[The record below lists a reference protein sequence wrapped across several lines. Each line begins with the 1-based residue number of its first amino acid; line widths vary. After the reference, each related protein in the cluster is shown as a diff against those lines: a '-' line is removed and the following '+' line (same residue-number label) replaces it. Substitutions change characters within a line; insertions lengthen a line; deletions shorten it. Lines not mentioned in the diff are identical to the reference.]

1 MIRPH
6 CACKHFPCCVEPL
19 GPRSVLH
26 IDQGKT
32 SPQMPRNLPRSQW
45 LQWILAREWGM
56 VKPKSFR
63 PWNPEQTLL
72 LPPSP
77 VDWLPENHLVFFLLD
92 LAGELDL
99 EEIHA
104 IYRQKDPRGEKAYE
118 PRMMVVLLLYAYC
131 VGLPSSHKIEK
142 ACWED
147 AAFRVLTGN
156 QQPDHSRISDFRRR
170 HLGALAGL
178 FIQVLRLCQRAG
190 LVSLGTVALDGTK
203 VKANASKHK
212 AMSHERM
219 LKSERQLEAEMRA
232 LLRKAEIIDAQEDG
246 QVGKGKRGDELPEEL
261 QRRSSRLEWIR
272 KAKAELEAEAAAA
285 KARQHEVQASE
296 AEADAAAEASGDAQ
310 LGKRASRRARG
321 ARKRA
326 NDTQKLALQT
336 AEAAGLESPVLTGDL
351 DPVAMPQRQLP
362 TDAIGNPKP
371 QSQRNFTDP
380 DSHILKGAD
389 GWIQGYNCQAAVDS
403 DHQVIVAIGVSNQPS
418 DAVHLLPMLERI
430 QSNTGQW
437 PDALIADAGYCS
449 TANLEACEEK
459 GLNAYIS
466 TSRKQ
471 HGKQQRPSRGRP
483 PKDLDARG
491 RMERRLRSKA
501 GQAVYAVR
509 KTVME
514 PVFGQIKGARG
525 LDRFQLRG
533 LEQVNGEWALMAT
546 THNLLKLFRA
556 SLATA

>member
-1 MIRPH
+1 
-6 CACKHFPCCVEPL
+6 
-19 GPRSVLH
+19 
-26 IDQGKT
+26 
-32 SPQMPRNLPRSQW
+32 
-45 LQWILAREWGM
+45 M
-56 VKPKSFR
+56 VKPKTFR
-63 PWNPEQTLL
+63 HWNPEQTLL

-104 IYRQKDPRGEKAYE
+104 VYRQKDPRGEKAYE

-131 VGLPSSHKIEK
+131 VGLPSSRKIEK

-170 HLGALAGL
+170 HLPALAGL
-178 FIQVLRLCQRAG
+178 FVQVLRLCQKAG
-190 LVSLGTVALDGTK
+190 LVSLGQVALDGTK

-246 QVGKGKRGDELPEEL
+246 QYGKGKRGDELPEEL

-285 KARQHEVQASE
+285 KARQREVQASE
-296 AEADAAAEASGDAQ
+296 VEADAAAAEASGDAQ

-336 AEAAGLESPVLTGDL
+336 AQAAGLESPVLTGDL

-371 QSQRNFTDP
+371 QAQRNFTDP
-380 DSHILKGAD
+380 DSHLMQSG
-389 GWIQGYNCQAAVDS
+389 GSYLHGYNCQAAEDS
-403 DHQVIVAIGVSNQPS
+403 DHHVIVAVGVSNQPP
-418 DAVHLLPMLERI
+418 DVEHLEPML
-430 QSNTGQW
+430 QHSAVTAGAL
-437 PDALIADAGYCS
+437 PDLMTMDAGYWSENNAKACS
-449 TANLEACEEK
+449 DQ
-459 GLNAYIS
+459 GIDAYIA
-466 TSRKQ
+466 TGRLP
-471 HGKQQRPSRGRP
+471 HGQLPTTMRGPLPRGA
-483 PKDLDARG
+483 DART
-491 RMERRLRSKA
+491 RMARKLRSK
-501 GQAVYAVR
+501 Q
-509 KTVME
+509 
-514 PVFGQIKGARG
+514 
-525 LDRFQLRG
+525 
-533 LEQVNGEWALMAT
+533 
-546 THNLLKLFRA
+546 
-556 SLATA
+556 

>member
-1 MIRPH
+1 
-6 CACKHFPCCVEPL
+6 
-19 GPRSVLH
+19 
-26 IDQGKT
+26 
-32 SPQMPRNLPRSQW
+32 
-45 LQWILAREWGM
+45 M

-92 LAGELDL
+92 LAAELDL

-104 IYRQKDPRGEKAYE
+104 VYRLKDPRGEKAYE

-131 VGLPSSHKIEK
+131 VGLPSSRKIEK

-147 AAFRVLTGN
+147 AAFRVLTAN
-156 QQPDHSRISDFRRR
+156 QQPDHSRVSDFRRR
-170 HLGALAGL
+170 HLDALAGL
-178 FIQVLRLCQRAG
+178 FIQVLRLCQKAG

-246 QVGKGKRGDELPEEL
+246 QYGKGNRGDELPVEL

-285 KARQHEVQASE
+285 NARERQEQ
-296 AEADAAAEASGDAQ
+296 AEAAELEAAQTEGGGDAQ
-310 LGKRASRRARG
+310 LSRRAARRVRG
-321 ARKRA
+321 ARKRVDDA
-326 NDTQKLALQT
+326 QKLAIET
-336 AEAAGLESPVLTGDL
+336 AEAAGLESPEFTATL
-351 DPVAMPQRQLP
+351 DAVAMPQRQLP
-362 TDAIGNPKP
+362 TDTSGKPKP
-371 QSQRNFTDP
+371 QAQRNFTDP
-380 DSHILKGAD
+380 GSHIIKGAD
-389 GWIQGYNCQAAVDS
+389 GWIQGYNCQAAVDG

-430 QSNTGQW
+430 QANTGEL
-437 PDALIADAGYCS
+437 PNALIADAGYCS
-449 TANLEACEEK
+449 TANLEACEEI
-459 GLNAYIS
+459 GMNAYIS
-466 TSRKQ
+466 TSREQ
-471 HGKQQRPSRGRP
+471 HGQRPRPSRGRP
-483 PKDLDARG
+483 RKDLDARG
-491 RMERRLRSKA
+491 RMERKLRSKA
-501 GQAVYAVR
+501 GQAIYALR
-509 KTVME
+509 KTVVE

-525 LDRFQLRG
+525 LDRFRLRG
-533 LEQVNGEWALMAT
+533 LEKVNGEWALMAT
-546 THNLLKLFRA
+546 THNILKLFRA
-556 SLATA
+556 SLATP

>member
-1 MIRPH
+1 
-6 CACKHFPCCVEPL
+6 
-19 GPRSVLH
+19 
-26 IDQGKT
+26 
-32 SPQMPRNLPRSQW
+32 
-45 LQWILAREWGM
+45 M

-99 EEIHA
+99 KEIHA
-104 IYRQKDPRGEKAYE
+104 VYRQKDPRGEKAYE

-131 VGLPSSHKIEK
+131 VGLPSSRKIEK

-170 HLGALAGL
+170 HLPALAGL
-178 FIQVLRLCQRAG
+178 FAQVLRLCQKAG
-190 LVSLGTVALDGTK
+190 LVSLGQVALDGTK

-219 LKSERQLEAEMRA
+219 LKSERQLEAEIRA
-232 LLRKAEIIDAQEDG
+232 LLRKAEIIDAEEDG
-246 QVGKGKRGDELPEEL
+246 QYGKGKRGDELPEEL

-285 KARQHEVQASE
+285 KAAQRNDE
-296 AEADAAAEASGDAQ
+296 AEAAEQEAEAAEASGDEPRS
-310 LGKRASRRARG
+310 KRAARRSRG

-326 NDTQKLALQT
+326 DEAQKLAMEK
-336 AEAAGLESPVLTGDL
+336 AEAAGLELSTVVAAAGT
-351 DPVAMPQRQLP
+351 DPLAMPQRTLP
-362 TDAIGNPKP
+362 TDAAGNPKP
-371 QSQRNFTDP
+371 QAQRNFTDP
-380 DSHILKGAD
+380 DSHILKGSD
-389 GWIQGYNCQAAVDS
+389 GWMQGYNAQAAVDS
-403 DHQVIVAIGVSNQPS
+403 DNQVIVAIGVSNQSS
-418 DAVHLLPMLERI
+418 DAVHLLPMLDRTLA
-430 QSNTGQW
+430 NTGQL
-437 PDALIADAGYCS
+437 PDAFIADAGYCS
-449 TANLEACEEK
+449 TANLEACEDR

-466 TSRKQ
+466 TSRQQ
-471 HGKQQRPSRGRP
+471 HGQRPRPSRGRP

-491 RMERRLRSKA
+491 RMERKLRSKA
-501 GQAVYAVR
+501 GQAIYAMR
-509 KTVME
+509 KTVVE

-525 LDRFQLRG
+525 LDRFRLRG
-533 LEQVNGEWALMAT
+533 LEKVNGEWALMAT
-546 THNLLKLFRA
+546 THNILKLFRA
-556 SLATA
+556 SMATA

>member
-1 MIRPH
+1 
-6 CACKHFPCCVEPL
+6 
-19 GPRSVLH
+19 
-26 IDQGKT
+26 
-32 SPQMPRNLPRSQW
+32 
-45 LQWILAREWGM
+45 M

-104 IYRQKDPRGEKAYE
+104 VYRQKDPRGEKAYE

-131 VGLPSSHKIEK
+131 VGLPSSRKIEK

-170 HLGALAGL
+170 HLDALAGL
-178 FIQVLRLCQRAG
+178 FIQMLRLCQKAG

-246 QVGKGKRGDELPEEL
+246 QYGKGNRGDELPVEL

-285 KARQHEVQASE
+285 KARQREVQASE
-296 AEADAAAEASGDAQ
+296 AEANAAAAEASGDAQ
-310 LGKRASRRARG
+310 LDKRASRRARG

-336 AEAAGLESPVLTGDL
+336 AQAVGLESPVLTGDL

-362 TDAIGNPKP
+362 TDATGNPKP
-371 QSQRNFTDP
+371 QAQRNFTDP

-430 QSNTGQW
+430 QANTGEL

-466 TSRKQ
+466 TNRQQ
-471 HGKQQRPSRGRP
+471 HGKQPRPSRGRP

-491 RMERRLRSKA
+491 LMERKLRSKA

-509 KTVME
+509 KTVVE

-525 LDRFQLRG
+525 LDRFRLRG
-533 LEQVNGEWALMAT
+533 LEKVNGEWALMAT

-556 SLATA
+556 SMQTA

>member
-1 MIRPH
+1 
-6 CACKHFPCCVEPL
+6 
-19 GPRSVLH
+19 
-26 IDQGKT
+26 
-32 SPQMPRNLPRSQW
+32 
-45 LQWILAREWGM
+45 M

-104 IYRQKDPRGEKAYE
+104 VYRQKDPRGEKAYE

-131 VGLPSSHKIEK
+131 VGVPSSRKIEK

-170 HLGALAGL
+170 HLDALSGL
-178 FIQVLRLCQRAG
+178 FVQVLRLCQKAG
-190 LVSLGTVALDGTK
+190 LVTLGRVALDGTK

-246 QVGKGKRGDELPEEL
+246 QYGKDKRGDELPKEL

-285 KARQHEVQASE
+285 KAAQRNDE
-296 AEADAAAEASGDAQ
+296 AEAAEQEAEASEASGDEPRI
-310 LGKRASRRARG
+310 KRAARRSRG

-326 NDTQKLALQT
+326 DEAQKLAMEK
-336 AEAAGLESPVLTGDL
+336 AEAAGLELSTVAAAKADPLT
-351 DPVAMPQRQLP
+351 MPQRTLP
-362 TDAIGNPKP
+362 TDAAGNPQP
-371 QSQRNFTDP
+371 SAQRNFTDP

-430 QSNTGQW
+430 QSNTGQL
-437 PDALIADAGYCS
+437 PHAFIADAGYCS
-449 TANLEACEEK
+449 TANLKACEERK
-459 GLNAYIS
+459 LEAYIS
-466 TSRKQ
+466 TSRQQ
-471 HGKQQRPSRGRP
+471 HGQRPRPSRGRAP
-483 PKDLDARG
+483 RDLDARG
-491 RMERRLRSKA
+491 RMERKLRSKA
-501 GQAVYAVR
+501 GQAIYAVR
-509 KTVME
+509 KTVVE

-525 LDRFQLRG
+525 LDRFRLRG
-533 LEQVNGEWALMAT
+533 LELVNGEWALMAT
-546 THNLLKLFRA
+546 SHNLLKLFRA
-556 SLATA
+556 SMATA

>member
-1 MIRPH
+1 
-6 CACKHFPCCVEPL
+6 
-19 GPRSVLH
+19 
-26 IDQGKT
+26 
-32 SPQMPRNLPRSQW
+32 
-45 LQWILAREWGM
+45 M

-77 VDWLPENHLVFFLLD
+77 VEWLPENHLVFFLLD
-92 LAGELDL
+92 LAAELDL
-99 EEIHA
+99 EQIHA
-104 IYRQKDPRGEKAYE
+104 IYRQKDPRGEKAYD

-131 VGLPSSHKIEK
+131 VGLPSSRKIEK

-170 HLGALAGL
+170 HLAALAGL
-178 FIQVLRLCQRAG
+178 FVQVLRLCQRAG
-190 LVSLGTVALDGTK
+190 LVSLGRVALDGTK

-232 LLRKAEIIDAQEDG
+232 LLRRAELIDAQEDG
-246 QVGKGKRGDELPEEL
+246 QYGKGKRGDELPEEL

-272 KAKAELEAEAAAA
+272 KAKAELEAEAATA
-285 KARQHEVQASE
+285 KARQRQEQAEAAEQEAAE
-296 AEADAAAEASGDAQ
+296 AEASSDEQ
-310 LGKRASRRARG
+310 LSKRAARRSRG

-326 NDTQKLALQT
+326 DEAQQLAHEK
-336 AEAAGLESPVLTGDL
+336 AEAAGIASPATTAES
-351 DPVAMPQRQLP
+351 DPLAMPHRQLP
-362 TDAIGNPKP
+362 TDAAGNPKP
-371 QSQRNFTDP
+371 KVQRNFTDP

-389 GWIQGYNCQAAVDS
+389 GWIQGYNAQAAVDG
-403 DHQVIVAIGVSNQPS
+403 DYQVIVAIGVSNQPS

-430 QSNTGQW
+430 QTNIGQL

-459 GLNAYIS
+459 GLEAYIS
-466 TSRKQ
+466 TSRQQ
-471 HGKQQRPSRGRP
+471 HRQRPRPSRGRAP
-483 PKDLDARG
+483 RDLNARG
-491 RMERRLRSKA
+491 RMDRKLRSKA
-501 GQAVYAVR
+501 GQAIYALR
-509 KTVME
+509 KTVVE

-525 LDRFQLRG
+525 LDRFRLRG

-556 SLATA
+556 SVATV

>member
-1 MIRPH
+1 
-6 CACKHFPCCVEPL
+6 
-19 GPRSVLH
+19 
-26 IDQGKT
+26 
-32 SPQMPRNLPRSQW
+32 
-45 LQWILAREWGM
+45 M

-92 LAGELDL
+92 LAAELDL
-99 EEIHA
+99 EAIHA
-104 IYRQKDPRGEKAYE
+104 VYRQKDPRGEKAYE
-118 PRMMVVLLLYAYC
+118 PRMLVVLLLYAYC
-131 VGLPSSHKIEK
+131 VGLPSSRKIEK

-178 FIQVLRLCQRAG
+178 FIQVLRLCQKAG

-246 QVGKGKRGDELPEEL
+246 QYGKGKRGDELPEEL

-285 KARQHEVQASE
+285 KARQRDQQ
-296 AEADAAAEASGDAQ
+296 AEAAEQEVEVADASGD
-310 LGKRASRRARG
+310 GTRSKRAARRSRG

-326 NDTQKLALQT
+326 DDARKLAI
-336 AEAAGLESPVLTGDL
+336 EKAAAARRDL
-351 DPVAMPQRQLP
+351 NKAAAADKTDPLAMPQRTLP
-362 TDAIGNPKP
+362 TDAAGNPKP
-371 QSQRNFTDP
+371 AAQRNFSDP

-389 GWIQGYNCQAAVDS
+389 GWLQGYNAQVAVDG

-430 QSNTGQW
+430 QVNTGRV
-437 PDALIADAGYCS
+437 PEALIADAGYCS

-466 TSRKQ
+466 TSRQQ
-471 HGKQQRPSRGRP
+471 HGQRPRPSRGKP
-483 PKDLDARG
+483 PADLDARG
-491 RMERRLRSKA
+491 RMDRKLRSKA
-501 GQAVYAVR
+501 GQAIYGLR
-509 KTVME
+509 KTIVE
-514 PVFGQIKGARG
+514 PVFGQIKGSRG
-525 LDRFQLRG
+525 LNRFRLRG

-546 THNLLKLFRA
+546 THNILKLFRA